1 MFSGKFPDGVKER
14 VINAASVKEKRSK
27 NLENALFVSSI
38 EGGDIVGK
46 KGKWD
51 FGSVIRL
58 LPRIW
63 GMLWFD
69 GRGILESAER
79 MLNISGHGHVPSLC
93 IVIPLEGWAG
103 RSIRNQEPIQL
114 VVLNWQAASRVEFR

>member
-1 MFSGKFPDGVKER
+1 VRVFPLWFLCPRVVQWQVPDGGKEC
-14 VINAASVKEKRSK
+14 VINDASVKEKRSE

-69 GRGILESAER
+69 GRGIESAER

-93 IVIPLEGWAG
+93 IVIPLEGRAG
-103 RSIRNQEPIQL
+103 RSIRSPS
-114 VVLNWQAASRVEFR
+114 NWWC